1 MNPIN
6 LMAET
11 HCDDTVVVPVVLEHP
26 QVQVSPRTRPSG
38 NEADSLSSDGLVLRF
53 YKTTISPFSPQDLQS
68 TANGFQNKTTI
79 ATIVL

>member
-11 HCDDTVVVPVVLEHP
+11 HCDDAMVVPVILEHQ
-26 QVQVSPRTRPSG
+26 QVQVSLRTKPSN

-53 YKTTISPFSPQDLQS
+53 YENHDLTIPIGKFLNHHKIFNQPLM
-68 TANGFQNKTTI
+68 AF
-79 ATIVL
+79 